1 MTGLLDWVQALGALA
16 LVLGLAG
23 LLAHLAR
30 RSGLAQR
37 QAGGGRLAVQSSLAL
52 DARRRLLLL
61 RIDGRE
67 CAVLTAPGGDTLL
80 GWLPEQQP

>member
-1 MTGLLDWVQALGALA
+1 MNGVLDWAQALGALA

-30 RSGLAQR
+30 RTGLAQR
-37 QAGGGRLAVQSSLAL
+37 QAGHGRMAVESSLAL
-52 DARRRLLLL
+52 DARRRLLML

-67 CAVLTAPGGDTLL
+67 CLVLTAPGGDTLL
-80 GWLPEQQP
+80 GWLPEKQA